1 MISFYNFIK
10 KAESLKIH
18 YVNKKSHSFEW
29 DLLYIVGGVGVSSIC
44 TPWLAPWEIDPDL
57 PLDRGGVD
65 FLKIPIK
72 TQQKG

>member
-1 MISFYNFIK
+1 M
-10 KAESLKIH
+10 
-18 YVNKKSHSFEW
+18 KSRSKEW
-29 DLLYIVGGVGVSSIC
+29 DFLYVVGVSGVSFIC

-65 FLKIPIK
+65 FFEIPIK